1 MTAVTTHRAVPSFA
15 PFVCSI
21 IGGDAGEPLDHII
34 VRKEA
39 ERDAGIGEFWW
50 GLSAPL
56 GSDVEAQAQQNGGTL
71 PALFSKS
78 DALPKGSSQ
87 VRIWE
92 EWESVLDPSRDGR
105 IPGHI
110 IVTSGHKPKREK
122 KREPAHYALVCHSNV
137 KLALGR
143 LGYCDLTQCRT
154 AKNRKSIQY
163 IVGARLLEKPLPLM
177 SARGTS
183 SQTVRSIAFEASLKG
198 HCYVKLKNDRM
209 LTQSELSA
217 LQNYKPGDDWLGLVK
232 RFRS

>member
-122 KREPAHYALVCHSNV
+122 KREPAHYALVCQSNV

-143 LGYCDLTQCRT
+143 LGYCDLTQART
-154 AKNRKSIQY
+154 ADFLPSAHWRGFSCHHGYVFRVEFFNDFSR
-163 IVGARLLEKPLPLM
+163 ARACGCAQGGSRSKARTRSSDFMSCCLL
-177 SARGTS
+177 SADTNLLK
-183 SQTVRSIAFEASLKG
+183 QPQVLKG
-198 HCYVKLKNDRM
+198 L
-209 LTQSELSA
+209 
-217 LQNYKPGDDWLGLVK
+217 
-232 RFRS
+232 